1 MARVLVWYGELATA
15 RSLVWRGVLLVL
27 PGLLWLMA
35 FLVLPGLVLIPLSF
49 AERGPYGEV
58 IWTLTWENYRRLL
71 GFGVLGFSLDNLLAL
86 VRTVWVGLV
95 TTLLAAVLAYPIAF
109 FIRAQHPRRRY
120 LFLSLVLIPFWT
132 NIVIRTYAWQLL
144 LAPEMPFARILAAL
158 GLVEPGMA
166 LFPSSLAVYLGMLSA
181 FLPFM
186 VLPLYSSVERMD
198 ESLLE
203 AVRDLYG
210 GPVRVFLH
218 GILPQTLPGLTV
230 GVILTFIPAMGMFV
244 VPDLLGGAK
253 HLLVGN
259 LIQQAFYTMRDW
271 PYGAALS
278 LVLIL
283 LTLVALRL
291 YRRYGKEVELA

>member
-1 MARVLVWYGELATA
+1 MAKVLVWYGELATT
-15 RSLVWRGVLLVL
+15 RSLFWRGVLLIL
-27 PGLLWLMA
+27 PGLVWLMA

-58 IWTLTWENYRRLL
+58 IWTFTWENYRRLL
-71 GFGVLGFSLDNLLAL
+71 GFGILGFSLDNLIAL
-86 VRTVWVGLV
+86 VRTVWVALV
-95 TTLLAAVLAYPIAF
+95 TTLLAGILAYPIAF
-109 FIRAQHPRRRY
+109 FIRAQHSRRRY

-144 LAPEMPFARILAAL
+144 LAPEMPLARILAAL
-158 GLVEPGMA
+158 RLVEPGAA

-230 GVILTFIPAMGMFV
+230 GAILTFIPAMGMFV

-278 LVLIL
+278 LVLIF
-283 LTLVALRL
+283 LTLFALRL